1 MKKATPTRVPDR
13 KKTGRLHQELPLHPM
28 LLPGLVI
35 ILIYKYAPMF
45 GLLMA
50 FENYKPTKGIFGS
63 AWVGLE
69 NFRRFFAYPDALRV
83 IYNTVFIAVFKLGL
97 GILVPV
103 LFALLVNEIKNKIF
117 SGYVQ
122 LVTCLPYFLSW
133 VILGGIFTNILSPSN
148 GLVNEIIRFFGGE
161 PVYFLGENSTFP
173 WTLIIT
179 DTWKNFGYSS
189 IIYLAAMSSIDP
201 ALYEAAEIDGAGKIK
216 QILHVTLPGIL
227 PMVFVMTVLS
237 LGNVLNAGFDQ
248 VFNLYSPQV
257 YQSGD
262 ILDTFIYR
270 LGIDNAQYSISTA
283 VGLMKSVIS
292 LVLIALGYKL
302 AEKYGDY
309 RVF

>member
-1 MKKATPTRVPDR
+1 MYIKRFVK
-13 KKTGRLHQELPLHPM
+13 HYYIM
-28 LLPGLVI
+28 LIPALLWLFFFSIV
-35 ILIYKYAPMF
+35 PMF
-45 GLLMA
+45 GIVMA
-50 FENYKPTKGIFGS
+50 FQDYNPGQGILHSKF
-63 AWVGLE
+63 VGLE
-69 NFRRFFAYPDALRV
+69 NFKYMFQMNDVKQVLC
-83 IYNTVFIAVFKLGL
+83 NTVVIAVGKIIGNIIFPL
-97 GILVPV
+97 I
-103 LFALLVNEIKNKIF
+103 FALLLNEFCIKRLKRPIQTIV
-117 SGYVQ
+117 Y
-122 LVTCLPYFLSW
+122 LPYFLSW